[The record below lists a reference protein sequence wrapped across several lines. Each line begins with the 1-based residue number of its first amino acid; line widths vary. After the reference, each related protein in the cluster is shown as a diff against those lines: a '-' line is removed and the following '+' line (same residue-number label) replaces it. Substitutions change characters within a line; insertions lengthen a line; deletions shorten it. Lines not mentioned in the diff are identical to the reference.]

1 MDYVKLLKNDTLK
14 KDYED
19 KESKNNSDIKW
30 LQEKIRRQDNKREVV
45 NANLQK
51 QQELINKIENE
62 LAKQNYSRESLEA
75 MRNRIFNAVQVDD
88 NDEDEELEK
97 PEERDL
103 VIDLDDRTN

>member
-51 QQELINKIENE
+51 QQELINKIEKE